1 MEYFSKELIKEKRE
15 EKHLTQRQL
24 AELLFVSEKTVSKWE
39 TGRGLPDVSFLP
51 ALAGAL
57 GLSVAELMS
66 GKQRLNANRS
76 ANVLKGKFYVC
87 PICGN
92 VLFSLGELSASCCGV
107 GLIAEEA
114 EKTDGIAFPSGDEI
128 SVRIPSPMTKED
140 YVSFVSYVTCDRAEI
155 VKLYPEQP
163 AEVLF
168 LRRGHGAICYF
179 TLREGLFFQ
188 EV

>member
-15 EKHLTQRQL
+15 EKHLTQKQL

-128 SVRIPSPMTKED
+128 SVRIPSPMTKD
-140 YVSFVSYVTCDRAEI
+140 DQA
-155 VKLYPEQP
+155 
-163 AEVLF
+163 
-168 LRRGHGAICYF
+168 
-179 TLREGLFFQ
+179 
-188 EV
+188 

>member
-1 MEYFSKELIKEKRE
+1 MLKPSENMIRTPHRSQYSLVIAVAKRARE
-15 EKHLTQRQL
+15 
-24 AELLFVSEKTVSKWE
+24 
-39 TGRGLPDVSFLP
+39 
-51 ALAGAL
+51 
-57 GLSVAELMS
+57 
-66 GKQRLNANRS
+66 
-76 ANVLKGKFYVC
+76 
-87 PICGN
+87 
-92 VLFSLGELSASCCGV
+92 
-107 GLIAEEA
+107 IAEEA